1 MAQFLNM
8 FAADLKTGPAIVQL
22 RQMFFG
28 DDKANRIGAI
38 VTDGGEDVALSGAVV
53 GTVIVGGVNLPPIAG
68 TISGNQAYIDLPDTA
83 YAYPGPIQV
92 FVTLNQEAQKTTLV
106 AGFGNVQLTDTGAVI
121 DPGTIIPSV
130 AALIEEIQDAI
141 DNIPPDYS
149 ALTLAVR
156 DNYHPVLLGSSLF
169 VQGGI
174 ANGTG
179 ADYSSNYYIR
189 TGYMAAI
196 PEGVLY
202 IINKSAAYRYNI
214 HQYAADKTWISA
226 LAIEDQSAEKAFQ
239 LAPTAYYVRFV
250 LKFANN
256 NAITPAD
263 ADNAKV
269 FVDWARRAVLV
280 SQSAAQAISGG
291 TIEVNSW
298 VQAYGTYR
306 YPYPVRKGIEYTYT
320 NLSGASTN
328 LWLYDSAGN
337 QLIRITGGVLA
348 NASITF
354 KAPMDADAIGG
365 YFNSSSFHFTIAV
378 AEGLA
383 EKVNNLGNT
392 ETNHLALN
400 AQHIPGSN
408 SGALTI
414 LHFSDIH
421 ADTVALAR
429 IMADAAKISG
439 VTDAICTGDM
449 TANVGGE
456 IASWWPEDVLT
467 VIGNHDTA
475 TQSGSTYD
483 WTAVSVADR
492 IAYYISPFES
502 NWGITRPSGKSYYY
516 KDYADHGVRLI
527 VMDVMLYTAGGAD
540 ATAQTTWLSGLL
552 SDAIANDL
560 HVIIAI
566 HAPHVSSAVD
576 CNFSKYGQGVWSGDA
591 SCNTPQGVIDAVA
604 SAITGGLKFIG
615 YICGHTHQDN
625 VWDAAGDGTQL
636 MYGITCAATTSR
648 AQWTNSDQDR
658 TGEQDAFNLITI
670 DPARTLIKI
679 IRGGGANVDDHLR
692 SRKTLCIDYSTNTII
707 SEN

>member
-1 MAQFLNM
+1 MMVQFLNM
-8 FAADLKTGPAIVQL
+8 FAVDLKTGPAIEQL

-28 DDKANRIGAI
+28 DDKANRIGAV
-38 VTDGGEDVALSGAVV
+38 VTDGGEDVALSGTVV
-53 GTVIVGGVNLPPIAG
+53 GTVIVGGVNLPSIAG
-68 TISGNQAYIDLPDTA
+68 TISGNQAYIELPDAA

-92 FVTLNQEAQKTTLV
+92 FVTLDQGTQKTTLV
-106 AGFGNVQLTDTGAVI
+106 AGFGNVQLTDTGAAI

-179 ADYSSNYYIR
+179 ADYASNYFIR

-196 PEGVLY
+196 PESVLY
-202 IINKSAAYRYNI
+202 IINKSAAYRYDI
-214 HQYAADKTWISA
+214 HQYAADKSWISA
-226 LAIEDQSAEKAFQ
+226 LAIQDPSAEKAFQ

-263 ADNAKV
+263 ADNARV
-269 FVDWARRAVLV
+269 FVDWNRRAVLV

-291 TIEVNSW
+291 AVEVNSW

-306 YPYPVRKGIEYTYT
+306 YPYPIRKGVEYTYT
-320 NLSGASTN
+320 NLSGAPTN

-337 QLIRITGGVLA
+337 QLTRITGGLVA
-348 NASITF
+348 GDSITF
-354 KAPMDADAIGG
+354 VAPMDADAVGG
-365 YFNSSSFHFTIAV
+365 YFNSSAFHFTLSV
-378 AEGLA
+378 SEGLA
-383 EKVNNLGNT
+383 EKVNNLGNA
-392 ETNHLALN
+392 EANHLALN

-408 SGALTI
+408 DGALTI

-429 IMADAAKISG
+429 IMADAEKISG
-439 VTDAICTGDM
+439 ITDMICTGDM
-449 TANVGGE
+449 SANVGGA
-456 IASWWPEDVLT
+456 IDTWWPETVLT
-467 VIGNHDTA
+467 AVGNHDTA
-475 TQSGSTYD
+475 TWDGAAYD

-502 NWGITRPSGKSYYY
+502 NWGITRGSGESYYY
-516 KDYADHGVRLI
+516 KDYPQGIRLI

-540 ATAQTTWLSGLL
+540 ATAQTAWLSGLL

-576 CNFSKYGQGVWSGDA
+576 CNFSKYNQGVWSGDA
-591 SCNTPQGVIDAVA
+591 SCNTPQEVISAVG
-604 SAITGGLKFIG
+604 SAITGGLHFVG
-615 YICGHTHQDN
+615 YLCGHTHQDN
-625 VWDAAGDGTQL
+625 VWDASGDGTQL
-636 MYGITCAATTSR
+636 MYGITCAAITSR
-648 AQWTNSDQDR
+648 AQWKNSDQDR
-658 TGEQDAFNLITI
+658 SDGQDAFNLITI
-670 DPARTLIKI
+670 DPARTLVKI

-692 SRKTLCIDYSTNTII
+692 SRKAICIDYSDNTII
-707 SEN
+707 SET

>member
-1 MAQFLNM
+1 MAQFPNIYPV
-8 FAADLKTGPAIVQL
+8 DLQKGPAVVAL
-22 RQMFFG
+22 RQMFMG
-28 DDKANRIGAI
+28 DASANRIGAV
-38 VTDGGEDVALSGAVV
+38 VTDNGAAVALSGTVT
-53 GTVIVGGVNLPPIAG
+53 GTAILANGATLHISG
-68 TISGNQAYIDLPDTA
+68 TASGNQAYIVLPA
-83 YAYPGPIQV
+83 SVYAFPGPIDVYVQS
-92 FVTLNQEAQKTTLV
+92 QEDGQKTTLV
-106 AGFGNVQLTDTGAVI
+106 HGYGDVKRTDSGMAI

-130 AALIEEIQDAI
+130 AALIEKIQDTI

-149 ALTLAVR
+149 DLTLAVR
-156 DNYHPVLLGSSLF
+156 DNYHPALLTSALF
-169 VQGGI
+169 AQGGI

-179 ADYSSNYYIR
+179 EDYASDYYIR
-189 TGYMAAI
+189 SGYMAAI
-196 PEGVLY
+196 PESVLH
-202 IINKSAAYRYNI
+202 IINKIAAYRYNI
-214 HQYAADKTWISA
+214 HQYAADKSWISA

-239 LAPTAYYVRFV
+239 LAQNAYYVRFV

-269 FVDWARRAVLV
+269 FVDWNRRAVLV
-280 SQSAAQAISGG
+280 SQSAAQAIGGG

-298 VQAYGTYR
+298 VQAYGYYS
-306 YPYPVRKGIEYTYT
+306 YPYPIRKGIEYTYI
-320 NLSGASTN
+320 NLSGAVTN

-337 QLIRITGGVLA
+337 QLTRITGNLA
-348 NASITF
+348 NNEAITF

-365 YFNSSSFHFTIAV
+365 YFNSNSFHFTLAV

-383 EKVNNLGNT
+383 EKVNNLGNA
-392 ETNHLALN
+392 EANHLALT

-408 SGALTI
+408 SGALTL

-439 VTDAICTGDM
+439 ITDMICTGDM
-449 TANVGGE
+449 SANVGGA
-456 IASWWPEDVLT
+456 IDTWWPENVLT
-467 VIGNHDTA
+467 AIGNHDTA
-475 TQSGSTYD
+475 TYNDAYD

-492 IAYYISPFES
+492 ISYYIAPFED
-502 NWGITRPSGKSYYY
+502 NWGIIRGSGKSYYY

-552 SDAIANDL
+552 SDAISSDL
-560 HVIIAI
+560 HVLIAI

-591 SCNTPQGVIDAVA
+591 SCNTPQGVVDAVA
-604 SAITGGLKFIG
+604 SAITGGLHFVG
-615 YICGHTHQDN
+615 YLCGHTHQDN

-692 SRKTLCIDYSTNTII
+692 SRKTLCIDYSTNVII
-707 SEN
+707 SEK